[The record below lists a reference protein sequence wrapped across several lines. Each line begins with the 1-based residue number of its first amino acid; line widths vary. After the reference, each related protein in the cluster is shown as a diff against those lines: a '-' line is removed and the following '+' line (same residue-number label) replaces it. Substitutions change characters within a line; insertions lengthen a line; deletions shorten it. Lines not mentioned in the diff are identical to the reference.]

1 LLADAMIELCIS
13 KGSITSKGLANAALY
28 TLANGY
34 SGLIVVAEN
43 YNENFFLHIEL
54 NCDNSSN
61 VVSTRRTLITK
72 DSVPPLHRQVLLVLT
87 QLETSSSYS
96 INYSMK
102 YRLSSNPYLNTWPG
116 SGGLKEMNMPALKS
130 EVFGLHAPR
139 SIFN

>member
-1 LLADAMIELCIS
+1 LCIS

-28 TLANGY
+28 TLSSGY
-34 SGLIVVAEN
+34 SGIIVVAEN
-43 YNENFFLHIEL
+43 YNDKFFLHIEL
-54 NCDNSSN
+54 DCDNSSN
-61 VVSTRRTLITK
+61 VVSTRRTLVTK

-116 SGGLKEMNMPALKS
+116 AEGHKEVNMPRLNT
-130 EVFGLHAPR
+130 ETFGLHSPR

>member
-1 LLADAMIELCIS
+1 V
-13 KGSITSKGLANAALY
+13 TSKGLANAVLY
-28 TLANGY
+28 TLSHSY

-43 YNENFFLHIEL
+43 YNDNFFLHIEL
-54 NCDNSSN
+54 DCDNSSN
-61 VVSTRRTLITK
+61 VVSTRRALVTK

-87 QLETSSSYS
+87 QLESSSSYS

-116 SGGLKEMNMPALKS
+116 AEGMKAVNLPALKN
-130 EVFGLHAPR
+130 ETIGLHGPR